1 MSEQNTSSNT
11 MNIRVTIGKKEDNLK
26 NILNKIDAEKRALFC
41 KEALVQHVLNI
52 KNGSV
57 ISAYVDKL
65 ELMSDEE
72 KKLANAVT
80 MEDLKDLFNSLFANA
95 QFVSNNKNTKDSN
108 NNQEDTN
115 DDEEDEDVNDNNKN
129 TSSTEINKATYS
141 FTDED
146 DFLDDDALQLRLVLQ

>member
-1 MSEQNTSSNT
+1 MSEQNTNSNT

-80 MEDLKDLFNSLFANA
+80 MEDLKDLFSNLFANA
-95 QFVSNNKNTKDSN
+95 QFVSNNENIKDSN
-108 NNQEDTN
+108 NNQEDIN
-115 DDEEDEDVNDNNKN
+115 DDEEEDVNDNNKN
-129 TSSTEINKATYS
+129 TSSTETNKTTYS
-141 FTDED
+141 FNDED
-146 DFLDDDALQLRLVLQ
+146 DFLDDDDEPM